1 MREDN
6 FLQKFHD
13 LGSADEEKRCRAA
26 RGMTVALQGDR
37 LGSEDL
43 SYTIRRLVRG
53 VQSSRQ
59 CCRQG
64 FCLALAEVLQ
74 AFPHE
79 LATVLKLVDQ
89 TSELQSGLKATE
101 QKERLLGRLLVY
113 AAVLQAGSLRRRPA
127 AEGGSRDGT
136 PTGEVVSKL
145 GRGLLQVY
153 NARPY
158 MAPVAVSILADTCG
172 DLCQGGHYTQVP
184 EVIAEWKLDEKVGD
198 GEGMASL
205 DGNVCGLVIG
215 LRNAYEDTIRAGVA
229 PSSLKSWPSCVRK
242 DVLQGDALPKVAK
255 NLGKA
260 LAALPVG
267 DPVPPL
273 LGAFCAWW
281 VRPYKGRDP
290 VALQER
296 IWPAF
301 EEGLFPDQRSPAA
314 LAQGFRGM
322 AELATQLRGAGD
334 HAKVDEVLAGFF
346 QQFQRGWKLLLEAV
360 AWSKAPAYQSA
371 LHAHSRLVAVV
382 GGHREGLQPLH
393 PKAHQKRAHKQK
405 QEEAAQRQG
414 LDEAAAATL
423 RDETRLTILEALQS
437 RQEFQKVPGNLQ
449 RQWQQAL
456 LAPLSPPG
464 VRSRCG
470 SLVASIAKGKGPAT
484 RVAAAQLEQLALHS
498 KAPDEVIL
506 AVVFL
511 QFTAAFFRP
520 KSQGTS
526 CIFSLRSFKEE
537 VGLPTMPAEDDDVE
551 VPVVQLKEEERAD
564 WCSRFWSALGRLSH
578 RTLPE
583 AAQRVVSGEVEP
595 SANEA
600 FSGGEDGPGSLVRSH
615 AYQGCLGDGSYLIL
629 RLHQWWDHI
638 LSQAPTV
645 LSSPTAKKRKK
656 SQSGCLD
663 YLMDVKE
670 ARMALRNRAVE
681 SCKSIIEL
689 SEGRGGL
696 SFRQKNAICIVPLS
710 MSLALIDK
718 SLDTQENAEKLLTEL
733 LNIVDEISR
742 VAKTTSKT
750 RKKLQE
756 NLAAIPPVA
765 AELFVAEFPAL
776 VREAAKMAW
785 RELGFFASEDTLTG
799 VCGSVCGTPPENE
812 PEEGEEDDEDEVDEP
827 LSATGASRKAAFD
840 SAITALKVRQDSGAG
855 DDEEEDEDVTTLDT
869 AGVLNELLG
878 GEENDELLESFAGS
892 GLQGVATQPKT
903 LTKRQLKLR
912 DKQND
917 AIQRLREVELMEAFL
932 LKHGGKRPA
941 SLDLVQELFSGMVR
955 LMHKAKAN
963 QGAEAGVGDKAETE
977 QGKGKHKRKKMQSKA
992 DVELRNLE
1000 DNLAQRIHKLLQKL
1014 LKNICRAGHVQILA
1028 GWHSPEQ
1035 WASKA
1040 RRMYTL
1046 CQTPNVCLHSGPRP
1060 LEIGS
1065 GIFYFFCAAHQAAS
1079 QASEDPPAGWALAEE
1094 LLASLLQ
1101 EWGGKKD
1108 CDSWCQTALKAFAVR
1123 TPQLLQKLPW
1133 VEAIRSSRKAYT
1145 QRMQLAFVA
1154 TNVLRPHLPGA
1165 KQDEV
1170 AALLSFAD
1178 SFAALCAELVASTLG
1193 KPAEEGGN
1201 STNQMQKLRREAL
1214 QALKSALRVRQKS
1227 SEVTKIPP
1235 EIATTIASAV
1245 AGLRDSLPNQRRQGE
1260 VYQLCVHILRIVRP
1274 QVSNQSSKRQ
1284 LQAAGERPAKR
1295 ARGGSEPSGRGR
1307 SASASRSPSMR
1318 PQASPR
1324 LKAASALS
1332 SNRQKQRH

>member
-1 MREDN
+1 
-6 FLQKFHD
+6 
-13 LGSADEEKRCRAA
+13 
-26 RGMTVALQGDR
+26 
-37 LGSEDL
+37 
-43 SYTIRRLVRG
+43 
-53 VQSSRQ
+53 
-59 CCRQG
+59 
-64 FCLALAEVLQ
+64 
-74 AFPHE
+74 
-79 LATVLKLVDQ
+79 
-89 TSELQSGLKATE
+89 
-101 QKERLLGRLLVY
+101 
-113 AAVLQAGSLRRRPA
+113 
-127 AEGGSRDGT
+127 
-136 PTGEVVSKL
+136 
-145 GRGLLQVY
+145 
-153 NARPY
+153 
-158 MAPVAVSILADTCG
+158 
-172 DLCQGGHYTQVP
+172 
-184 EVIAEWKLDEKVGD
+184 
-198 GEGMASL
+198 
-205 DGNVCGLVIG
+205 
-215 LRNAYEDTIRAGVA
+215 
-229 PSSLKSWPSCVRK
+229 
-242 DVLQGDALPKVAK
+242 
-255 NLGKA
+255 
-260 LAALPVG
+260 
-267 DPVPPL
+267 
-273 LGAFCAWW
+273 
-281 VRPYKGRDP
+281 
-290 VALQER
+290 
-296 IWPAF
+296 
-301 EEGLFPDQRSPAA
+301 
-314 LAQGFRGM
+314 
-322 AELATQLRGAGD
+322 
-334 HAKVDEVLAGFF
+334 
-346 QQFQRGWKLLLEAV
+346 
-360 AWSKAPAYQSA
+360 
-371 LHAHSRLVAVV
+371 
-382 GGHREGLQPLH
+382 
-393 PKAHQKRAHKQK
+393 
-405 QEEAAQRQG
+405 
-414 LDEAAAATL
+414 
-423 RDETRLTILEALQS
+423 
-437 RQEFQKVPGNLQ
+437 
-449 RQWQQAL
+449 
-456 LAPLSPPG
+456 
-464 VRSRCG
+464 
-470 SLVASIAKGKGPAT
+470 
-484 RVAAAQLEQLALHS
+484 
-498 KAPDEVIL
+498 
-506 AVVFL
+506 
-511 QFTAAFFRP
+511 
-520 KSQGTS
+520 
-526 CIFSLRSFKEE
+526 
-537 VGLPTMPAEDDDVE
+537 
-551 VPVVQLKEEERAD
+551 
-564 WCSRFWSALGRLSH
+564 
-578 RTLPE
+578 
-583 AAQRVVSGEVEP
+583 
-595 SANEA
+595 
-600 FSGGEDGPGSLVRSH
+600 
-615 AYQGCLGDGSYLIL
+615 
-629 RLHQWWDHI
+629 
-638 LSQAPTV
+638 
-645 LSSPTAKKRKK
+645 
-656 SQSGCLD
+656 
-663 YLMDVKE
+663 
-670 ARMALRNRAVE
+670 MALRNRAVE

-892 GLQGVATQPKT
+892 GLEGVATQPKT

-963 QGAEAGVGDKAETE
+963 PGAEAGVGDKAETE

-1133 VEAIRSSRKAYT
+1133 VEAIRSSRKDTTKWKAYT